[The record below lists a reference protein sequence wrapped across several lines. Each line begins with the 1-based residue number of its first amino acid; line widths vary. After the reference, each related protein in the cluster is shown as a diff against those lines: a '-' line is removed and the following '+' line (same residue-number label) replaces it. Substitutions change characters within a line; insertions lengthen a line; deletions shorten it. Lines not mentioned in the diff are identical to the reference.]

1 MDKEYIK
8 GLEDAKDTL
17 DTMDMHLRAAYR
29 QGELWRESYPWE
41 NMHHNEIRAT
51 AITIG
56 RLVNGLGQTRAA
68 ISDDILRIEMI
79 LAKEAKGDV
88 INKSDK

>member
-1 MDKEYIK
+1 MNAKYIK

-29 QGELWRESYPWE
+29 QGELWREAYPWE
-41 NMHHNEIRAT
+41 NLHHHEMRAT
-51 AITIG
+51 AITMG
-56 RLVNGLGQTRAA
+56 WLVNGLGRTRAA

-79 LAKEAKGDV
+79 LAKEAKGDG
-88 INKSDK
+88 